1 MQTLVVGASGLVGSY
16 ILGTTHMPNIGMAR
30 TRPDWLPQHRPFL
43 EGDAFGMDTAFWRN
57 ILKEFDSVVFLAFPT
72 NLDSLETMSSRE
84 SERFLDGYRSFLVAS
99 AAESCPALFFSS
111 DAVLWGIPAEERVP
125 GITAKNTVNRYAFL
139 KSECETLTICSGIS
153 ATYVIRC
160 IPVGLHPFSPGH
172 GFVGSVLT
180 KSLSSKAVGFHDTL
194 FNPVSLPYLDAFIG
208 HWVAGVREKDS
219 NPLGKNPI
227 LHLASRDA
235 LSKYEFLLPLVSEIG
250 GVLEKGCIRDISF
263 KAERT
268 SDQRIIP
275 SELQGIKPLE
285 VSDIQSSILE
295 QIKLCHFDK

>member
-1 MQTLVVGASGLVGSY
+1 
-16 ILGTTHMPNIGMAR
+16 MAR

-43 EGDAFGMDTAFWRN
+43 ESDAFGMDTASWRN
-57 ILKEFDSVVFLAFPT
+57 ILKEFDSVVYLAFPT
-72 NLDSLETMSSRE
+72 NLDSLENISSQE
-84 SERFLDGYRSFLVAS
+84 SERFLDGYRSFLEAA
-99 AAESCPALFFSS
+99 AAESCPTLFFSS

-125 GITAKNTVNRYAFL
+125 GFPAKNTLNRYAFL
-139 KSECETLTICSGIS
+139 KSECETLTICSRIS
-153 ATYVIRC
+153 TTYVVRC

-194 FNPVSLPYLDAFIG
+194 FNPVSLPYLNALIG
-208 HWVAGVREKDS
+208 RWVAGVRGKES

-235 LSKYEFLLPLVSEIG
+235 LSKYEFLLPLVGEIG
-250 GVLEKGCIRDISF
+250 GVLEKGSIHDISF
-263 KAERT
+263 KAKRT
-268 SDQRIIP
+268 NDQRIFP

-285 VSDIQSSILE
+285 VKDIQSSILE
-295 QIKLCHFDK
+295 QIKFCHF